1 MEDDLTDCQLCGH
14 PMKEYRRHYHTDCEG
29 DLRITRMIAV
39 AHYEEDPRLEVA
51 LKFARLEDD
60 LAWLMNQPVKH
71 VKAVRGQAGADLLID
86 MCVRIKGFA

>member
-1 MEDDLTDCQLCGH
+1 MPD
-14 PMKEYRRHYHTDCEG
+14 YRKRYHTDCEA

-39 AHYEEDPRLEVA
+39 ARYDEDPRLEVA

-60 LAWLMNQPVKH
+60 LSWLMNQPVKH
-71 VKAVRGQAGADLLID
+71 VKAVRGIAGADLLVD